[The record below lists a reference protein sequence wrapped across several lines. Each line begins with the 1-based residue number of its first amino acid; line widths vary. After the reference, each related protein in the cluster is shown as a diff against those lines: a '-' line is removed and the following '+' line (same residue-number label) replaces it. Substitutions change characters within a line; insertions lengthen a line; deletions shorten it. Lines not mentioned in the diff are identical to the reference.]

1 MIYLGPQAGTADHAT
16 LADDLPLSE
25 VMARSAAEMAHVR
38 DAVADLEWMVVSNP
52 PLMQDPDV
60 RKILQS
66 IDPIQQAL
74 QAMSGFMTA
83 LAQEPCKGQ
92 TSVEKALD
100 AVHLETL
107 RNRLGAVI

>member
-1 MIYLGPQAGTADHAT
+1 MIYLGPKADLSAPAN
-16 LADDLPLSE
+16 LADALPMSE
-25 VMARSAAEMAHVR
+25 LLARSAAEMAHVR

-92 TSVEKALD
+92 TSVQKALD

>member
-1 MIYLGPQAGTADHAT
+1 MIYLGPETMPAEAAE
-16 LADDLPLSE
+16 LVNDLPLSE
-25 VMARSAAEMAHVR
+25 VMSRSAKEMAHVR

-52 PLMQDPDV
+52 SLMEDPDV

-74 QAMSGFMTA
+74 QAMSGFLSA
-83 LAQEPCKGQ
+83 IAQEPCKGQ
-92 TSVEKALD
+92 TSIGKALD

-107 RNRLGAVI
+107 RSRLGAVT